1 MNKPR
6 LLILGNGMAAAR
18 LAENLLARD
27 HPFDITIIGG
37 EPHGNYNRILLSNVL
52 NGSQPPDDIIM
63 NSHQW
68 YIDNHI
74 QLIHAYATGLNPAK
88 KHVILQDARQIP
100 YDILVFATGS
110 RPFVPPIPGIELYGV
125 YTFRTLD
132 DCTAIAKF
140 AKTSHTAVVIGGG
153 LLGLE
158 AAKGLM
164 THGPKVHVIEM
175 APHLMAVQLD
185 PAGGAILTQTVTNL
199 GVTVHTSK
207 ATSAFL
213 ADEHRR
219 VRAVQFKDGTEL
231 PCDMVVISA
240 GIRPNAELARE
251 AGLPVNRAIL
261 VNDQLQTADPAIFAV
276 GECAEHRGRT
286 YGLVAPIWDMCM
298 TLADVLVSH
307 TTVSNPDR
315 KGGAPERSLTI
326 AAALPA
332 YTGSVTATKLKVMG
346 VNVASMG
353 DRDPQPTDEVVRFE
367 DPAAGI
373 YKKLIIRNN
382 QLAGAILV
390 GEIDSYND
398 LSSKLHSGSPLPARR
413 SELLFPAPSGADAL
427 VGSFSLADMPDDKQI
442 CDCNGVCKSK
452 ITDAIKAGK
461 TTVQAV
467 GKATRAGTGCGSCK
481 KLISGLIEAIAGE
494 VKADPSEAYYVPA
507 IPLDKP
513 TLRTEIEKR
522 ELKAVSQVMAALA
535 TKDCEKSKM
544 GLAILLRSIWGQ
556 DYIDERDCRFVND
569 RMHGNIQKDG
579 TFSVIPRIY
588 GGVTTADELIKIG
601 TVAKKFNVPTVK
613 LTGGQRIDLLGIKKE
628 DLPAVWSDLG
638 MVSGYAY
645 TKAFRTCKTCVGSDW
660 CRFGT
665 NDSTALG
672 IAIEKKFQG
681 LETPAKVKM
690 AVSGCPRNCAEST
703 TKDVGIIATEGG
715 EWEIY
720 LGGACGVSVRRGDV
734 LTRVKS
740 QEDALRITA
749 RFMQYYQEHARYLE
763 RTYDFVPRLTIE
775 KLRSILIDDS
785 EGLCAAL
792 DARIETYINATFDP
806 WVKDPASRNDPAG
819 GAYPGQFSSPRSV
832 ALPVLA

>member
-1 MNKPR
+1 MEKPK
-6 LLILGNGMAAAR
+6 LVILGNGIAAAR
-18 LAENLLARD
+18 LAENLLGRN
-27 HPFDITIIGG
+27 HPYDITIIGG

-52 NGSQPPDDIIM
+52 NGSQSPDEIVM
-63 NSHQW
+63 NPHQW
-68 YIDNHI
+68 YADNAID
-74 QLIHAYATGLNPAK
+74 LLHAWVTGLDAAK
-88 KHVILQDARQIP
+88 KQVILHDARRIP
-100 YDILVFATGS
+100 YDLLVLATGS
-110 RPFVPPIPGIELYGV
+110 RPFVPPIPGTDLYGV

-132 DCTAIAKF
+132 DCTSIAKF
-140 AKTSHTAVVIGGG
+140 AKKSKVAAVIGGG

-164 THGPKVHVIEM
+164 THGAAVHVVEM

-185 PAGGAILTQTVTNL
+185 PAGGAILGQTVANL
-199 GVTVHTSK
+199 GVTVHTAK
-207 ATSAFL
+207 ATTALL
-213 ADEHRR
+213 ADEGRR
-219 VRAVQFKDGTEL
+219 VSGVQFKDGSTL

-240 GIRPNAELARE
+240 GIRPNVEIARE
-251 AGLPVNRAIL
+251 AGLTVERAIV
-261 VNDQLQTADPAIFAV
+261 VNDQLQTSDPAIFAV
-276 GECAEHRGRT
+276 GECAQHRGKT
-286 YGLVAPIWDMCM
+286 YGLVAPIWDMC
-298 TLADVLVSH
+298 TVLADVL
-307 TTVSNPDR
+307 TTGDFQNSEFRIQN
-315 KGGAPERSLTI
+315 SSS
-326 AAALPA
+326 
-332 YTGSVTATKLKVMG
+332 YTGSITATKLKVMG
-346 VNVASMG
+346 VNVAGMG
-353 DRDPQPTDEVVRFE
+353 EKDPQPGDELIRFE
-367 DPAAGI
+367 DAAGGV
-373 YKKLIIRNN
+373 YKKLIVRNN
-382 QLAGAILV
+382 KLVGAILV
-390 GEIDSYND
+390 GETDAYND
-398 LSSKLHSGSPLPARR
+398 LSSKLHSAADLPPRR
-413 SELLFPAPSGADAL
+413 SELLFPAPASNEAA
-427 VGSFSLADMPDDKQI
+427 FSIADMPDTKQV

-461 TTVQAV
+461 TTVAAV

-481 KLISGLIEAIAGE
+481 KIIKDLILAVAGE
-494 VKADPSEAYYVPA
+494 VKADPAEAYYVPA

-513 TLRTEIEKR
+513 TLRIEIEKR
-522 ELKAVSQVMAALA
+522 QLRAVSQVMTALA

-544 GLAILLRSIWGQ
+544 GLAILLRAIWGK

-601 TVAKKFNVPTVK
+601 AVAKKYHVPTVK

-628 DLPAVWSDLG
+628 DLPAVWADLG

-715 EWEIY
+715 EWEIFV
-720 LGGACGVSVRRGDV
+720 GGACGVSVRKGDT
-734 LTRVKS
+734 LCRVQS
-740 QEDALRITA
+740 QEQALRITA

-763 RTYDFVPRLTIE
+763 RTYDFVPRITIE
-775 KLRSILIDDS
+775 KLRAILIEDT
-785 EGLCAAL
+785 EGLCAGL
-792 DARIETYINATFDP
+792 DQRIAEYIGATFDP
-806 WVKDPASRNDPAG
+806 WVKDPQSHNDPAG
-819 GAYPGQFSSPRSV
+819 GAYPGQFSATRTI
-832 ALPVLA
+832 ALPVLT